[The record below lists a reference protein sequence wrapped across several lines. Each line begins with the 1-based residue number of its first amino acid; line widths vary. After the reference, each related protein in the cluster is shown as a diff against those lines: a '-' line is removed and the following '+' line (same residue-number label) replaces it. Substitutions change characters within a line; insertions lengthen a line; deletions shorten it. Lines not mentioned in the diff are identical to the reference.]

1 MLERIP
7 KYTLR
12 KLSVGLASV
21 MIGSGIL
28 MSSPKVLAAT
38 TVQSPNQNEG
48 NSEIQSGTGTTASG
62 DTHASSGT
70 PASSDST
77 ASATTT
83 NAEEKVV
90 ATQDKDNQPNANEA
104 TQNTTDVGKEDTEVT
119 PTNDATPATQKPTP
133 KFKVRVARLVKKTP
147 DTAETPDP
155 TTPSDSTSMAIVN
168 DKNKLDKNWIQLD
181 NGKAQIY
188 FTVKGNDQKP
198 YVTSFMD
205 RDVKSTLYTK
215 RFDPNSLELHIEYQ
229 NGDKDAGPGLV
240 LLWDDKYLQLNTS
253 RIGAEDL
260 VYTTN
265 SGVKDYVPVSPGNGF
280 YKSYNEWLKEKQ
292 DPSKLHLISLWQK
305 VPANSTFTATLP
317 FKYVGNADV
326 VKSTRVDAYLK
337 PYSTTLTFDP
347 FELHPEQIDPAPTPT
362 TDKAGVTTGV
372 YNNPLATSS
381 DWIKMTH
388 GDAVG
393 YYTAK
398 GKDGKTYVTGYAAP
412 KGNSQSIFNV
422 DQIDLNSL
430 EFHLLYH
437 NGDKEVNSG
446 LWFNFADGKTLKLD
460 TSRLGADGPQLKSQQ
475 GWSYKWSINTGAD
488 QGIYYNSWAEYLKA
502 HNNVGDQASQ
512 ISMTG
517 VALKPDD
524 TIEFVIPV
532 KYTGQ
537 LSDRTQSLS
546 FEQDIDDYGSGFKR
560 SKATLYFTTVR
571 KDLSEVK
578 RVVLLPTEFMGEKPG
593 ESDWKLVKEISK
605 DMPKNGWDALKI
617 SNFPIFKGSFNM
629 DSLPKGDR
637 PSVVYGTA
645 QYFIDLR
652 QIQQI
657 FANHGYTVKYA
668 NNNGKAQEMP
678 FYAYSTIP
686 LAKRVDDDRPVLN
699 DPSIWVIQVQAVPA
713 IILNKDQHYVAD
725 PNAEP
730 WDTTSMIDEIY
741 AADDAGNRVTRDQL
755 SKLSKTDVDISYEY
769 QAPGAATAAA
779 VDKVD
784 LTKAGVYTVTYSH
797 TYADGRVVKDS
808 RKVYVDDAK
817 QETKDITRTIIVHT
831 PNESD
836 QKVIQ
841 TATLTRE
848 VILDATTGEIK
859 SLGEWSTAKW
869 GTYSAPEFKGYTPD
883 PAQIDETAVNKD
895 TQNTTVEISYR
906 ANEITKPESKDIT
919 RTIIVHTPKGTDQKV
934 IQKATLTREV
944 ILYVPTGEIKSL
956 GEWSTA
962 KWGTYSA
969 PEFKGY
975 TPDPAQID
983 ETTVNKNTQ
992 DITVEISYTANTT
1005 QKQETKDI
1013 TRTIIVHEPNG
1024 TDQTVIQKATLT
1036 REVTLYAP
1044 TGEIKSLGEWST
1056 AKWETYSAPEFK
1068 GYTPDKAQI
1077 DETAV
1082 NKDTQDTTVEISYT
1096 ANEIT
1101 KPETKDIT
1109 RTIIVHEPNGTDQ
1122 TVIQKATLTR
1132 EVTLYAP
1139 TGEIKSL
1146 GEWSTAKWETYSAPE
1161 FKGYTPD
1168 KAQIDET
1175 AVNKD
1180 TQDTTVEISYTANEI
1195 TKPETKDITRTIIV
1209 HEPNGTDQKV
1219 IQKAT
1224 LTRKVILYAP
1234 TGEIKSAGKWSTAK
1248 WERYSAPEFTGYTP
1262 DKAQIDE
1269 TTVNED
1275 TQNTTVEISYTANE
1289 TSEQPGHSKD
1299 NSNNDNNGGN
1309 NSNTEL
1315 TDNNTDT
1322 SNPTDNN
1329 KSSKTKSTTTSKSNQ
1344 SSKAKRTTKSGTIS
1358 PKAVALASKSNQS
1371 SKAKRTTKSGTISPK
1386 AVALANTTA
1395 GLATS
1400 AKANMENGIA
1410 KNNSQN
1416 SQTLPQTGE
1425 NESKVAFAV
1434 AGLLAAALG
1443 IFGIAINRKKEN

>member
-1 MLERIP
+1 MLERVP

-28 MSSPKVLAAT
+28 MNSPKVLADTINSNEDTSPVVQEDKNKTKSGATQGQITDSEAAAT
-38 TVQSPNQNEG
+38 TGNKNE
-48 NSEIQSGTGTTASG
+48 SENELELAKAPARASALG
-62 DTHASSGT
+62 GA
-70 PASSDST
+70 P

-83 NAEEKVV
+83 NVV
-90 ATQDKDNQPNANEA
+90 ATNPQDKDKQTNANET
-104 TQNTTDVGKEDTEVT
+104 TQNTTNVGKKDTEVT
-119 PTNDATPATQKPTP
+119 PTNGPKKA
-133 KFKVRVARLVKKTP
+133 KFKVLAALPKGK
-147 DTAETPDP
+147 AETPDP
-155 TTPSDSTSMAIVN
+155 TAPDYSANTAVIN
-168 DKNKLDKNWIQLD
+168 DPDNLANDWMQLKQGKLKLYLTVRGLD
-181 NGKAQIY
+181 NK
-188 FTVKGNDQKP
+188 T
-198 YVTSFMD
+198 YVSSYAD
-205 RDVKSTLYTK
+205 AKKKIKSMIISNRL
-215 RFDPNSLELHIEYQ
+215 DPNSLEIHVDFENTDVKKNIATLFGWDTKVMQVDTSRLGTDGIVAHGKSGKTYQIGLNHDGGNYDSYERMVKMGKDISKVGAFYMTDPIEANDTISTTIPVKYIGNKEQ
-229 NGDKDAGPGLV
+229 ITNIFLTSYFKGFNSYPGL
-240 LLWDDKYLQLNTS
+240 
-253 RIGAEDL
+253 DL
-260 VYTTN
+260 
-265 SGVKDYVPVSPGNGF
+265 DF
-280 YKSYNEWLKEKQ
+280 
-292 DPSKLHLISLWQK
+292 
-305 VPANSTFTATLP
+305 
-317 FKYVGNADV
+317 
-326 VKSTRVDAYLK
+326 R
-337 PYSTTLTFDP
+337 
-347 FELHPEQIDPAPTPT
+347 ELHAAQIETPAKPT
-362 TDKAGVTTGV
+362 TDKDTVTTGI
-372 YNNPLATSS
+372 YNNPQRTTS

-388 GDAVG
+388 GDAIG

-398 GKDGKTYVTGYAAP
+398 GKDGKTYVTGYVAAN
-412 KGNSQSIFNV
+412 GNSQSIFNV

-430 EFHLLYH
+430 EYHLIYH
-437 NGDKEVNSG
+437 NGDKEVGSG
-446 LWFNFADGKTLKLD
+446 LWFSFADGKTISID

-488 QGIYYNSWAEYLKA
+488 QGTYYNSWAEYLKA

-517 VALKPDD
+517 VAIKPDD
-524 TIEFVIPV
+524 TIEFNIPV

-537 LSDRTQSLS
+537 LSARTPSLAFS
-546 FEQDIDDYGSGFKR
+546 PHINDYGSGF
-560 SKATLYFTTVR
+560 AQNWADLYFTTVK

-578 RVVLLPTEFMGEKPG
+578 RVDLLPTEFMGEKPG

-605 DMPKNGWDALKI
+605 YMPNDGWDALKI

-629 DSLPKGDR
+629 DSLPKGDL
-637 PSVVYGTA
+637 PSVVYGSA
-645 QYFIDLR
+645 QYFIDLSK
-652 QIQQI
+652 IQEI

-678 FYAYSTIP
+678 FYAYSTLP
-686 LAKRVDDDRPVLN
+686 GAFRVDDDKPFNN
-699 DPSIWVIQVQAVPA
+699 DPSIWVIHVQAVPA
-713 IILNKDQHYVAD
+713 IILNKDQHYVAN
-725 PNAEP
+725 PNAKP

-741 AADDAGNRVTRDQL
+741 AADDAGQRKTRDQL

-859 SLGEWSTAKW
+859 SVGEWSPAKW
-869 GTYSAPEFKGYTPD
+869 EEYSAPKSEGYTPV

-895 TQNTTVEISYR
+895 TQDTTVEISYK

-919 RTIIVHTPKGTDQKV
+919 RTIIVHT
-934 IQKATLTREV
+934 
-944 ILYVPTGEIKSL
+944 
-956 GEWSTA
+956 
-962 KWGTYSA
+962 
-969 PEFKGY
+969 
-975 TPDPAQID
+975 
-983 ETTVNKNTQ
+983 
-992 DITVEISYTANTT
+992 
-1005 QKQETKDI
+1005 
-1013 TRTIIVHEPNG
+1013 PNG

-1044 TGEIKSLGEWST
+1044 TGKIKSVSEWSP
-1056 AKWETYSAPEFK
+1056 AKWERYSAPEFT
-1068 GYTPDKAQI
+1068 GYTPDPAQI

-1096 ANEIT
+1096 ANKTPEQPDQNG
-1101 KPETKDIT
+1101 KQETKEIT
-1109 RTIIVHEPNGTDQ
+1109 RTIIVHEPNGTDK
-1122 TVIQKATLTR
+1122 TVIQTATVTR
-1132 EVTLYAP
+1132 KVILDAT
-1139 TGEIKSL
+1139 TGKIKSA
-1146 GEWSTAKWETYSAPE
+1146 GKWSTAKWEKYSAPE
-1161 FKGYTPD
+1161 FPGYTPAP
-1168 KAQIDET
+1168 AQIDET
-1175 AVNKD
+1175 TVNED
-1180 TQDTTVEISYTANEI
+1180 TQDTTVEISYTAN
-1195 TKPETKDITRTIIV
+1195 K
-1209 HEPNGTDQKV
+1209 
-1219 IQKAT
+1219 
-1224 LTRKVILYAP
+1224 
-1234 TGEIKSAGKWSTAK
+1234 
-1248 WERYSAPEFTGYTP
+1248 TP
-1262 DKAQIDE
+1262 
-1269 TTVNED
+1269 
-1275 TQNTTVEISYTANE
+1275 
-1289 TSEQPGHSKD
+1289 EQPDHSKD

-1309 NSNTEL
+1309 SGVIVPINPSANNSNNSNNSNTAP

-1322 SNPTDNN
+1322 SKPT
-1329 KSSKTKSTTTSKSNQ
+1329 
-1344 SSKAKRTTKSGTIS
+1344 RTNRTDDIS
-1358 PKAVALASKSNQS
+1358 PKANVMNMT
-1371 SKAKRTTKSGTISPK
+1371 KRTTKSGTISPK

-1400 AKANMENGIA
+1400 AKANMGNGIA

>member
-1 MLERIP
+1 MHYDTRRKIMLERVP

-38 TVQSPNQNEG
+38 NAGKSTNTNVQPGTSNQNEDKGNSENQSRTSVPDDTHSTGTDVQPGTSNQNEG
-48 NSEIQSGTGTTASG
+48 KGNGESQSDAS
-62 DTHASSGT
+62 
-70 PASSDST
+70 ASSDT
-77 ASATTT
+77 TDATT
-83 NAEEKVV
+83 
-90 ATQDKDNQPNANEA
+90 
-104 TQNTTDVGKEDTEVT
+104 
-119 PTNDATPATQKPTP
+119 
-133 KFKVRVARLVKKTP
+133 
-147 DTAETPDP
+147 P

-168 DKNKLDKNWIQLD
+168 DKNKLAKNWIKLD

-198 YVTSFMD
+198 YVTSYMD
-205 RDVKSTLYTK
+205 KNVKSTLYTK

-229 NGDKDAGPGLV
+229 NGDKDAGSGV
-240 LLWDDKYLQLNTS
+240 LLSWNEGDLQLDTS
-253 RIGAEDL
+253 RIGTKGL

-265 SGVKDYVPVSPGNGF
+265 SGDEKDVPLSPGGGD
-280 YKSYNEWLKEKQ
+280 YRSYNEWSKVGQ
-292 DPSKLHLISLWQK
+292 DPSKFHLISLWQK

-317 FKYVGNADV
+317 FKYVGDGNVA
-326 VKSTRVDAYLK
+326 KSTKVEFLYK

-347 FELHPEQIDPAPTPT
+347 FELHPAQIETPAKPT
-362 TDKAGVTTGV
+362 TDKDSVTTGI
-372 YNNPLATSS
+372 YNNPQITTS
-381 DWIKMTH
+381 DWINMVH
-388 GDAVG
+388 GKAIA

-398 GKDGKTYVTGYAAP
+398 GKDGKTYVTGYVAANG
-412 KGNSQSIFNV
+412 KSQSIINV
-422 DQIDLNSL
+422 KQIDLNTL
-430 EFHLLYH
+430 EYHLIYH
-437 NGDKEVNSG
+437 NGDKEVGSG
-446 LWFNFADGKTLKLD
+446 LWFNFADNKTIAID

-475 GWSYKWSINTGAD
+475 GWSYKWAINTGAD

-524 TIEFVIPV
+524 TIEFKIPV

-537 LSDRTQSLS
+537 LSARTPSLTFS
-546 FEQDIDDYGSGFKR
+546 PHINDYGKGFTQNW
-560 SKATLYFTTVR
+560 ADLYFTTVK

-578 RVVLLPTEFMGEKPG
+578 RVVLLPTEFMGVKTG

-605 DMPKNGWDALKI
+605 DMPNGWDAFKI
-617 SNFPIFKGSFNM
+617 SNFPTYKGSFNM
-629 DSLPKGDR
+629 DSLPTGDI

-678 FYAYSTIP
+678 FYAYSTLP
-686 LAKRVDDDRPVLN
+686 LAKRVDDDRPVSD
-699 DPSIWVIQVQAVPA
+699 DPSIWVIHVQAVPA

-725 PNAEP
+725 PNAKP

-741 AADDAGNRVTRDQL
+741 AADDPGARKTRDEL
-755 SKLSKTDVDISYEY
+755 EKLPKTDVDISYEY
-769 QAPGAATAAA
+769 QAPGVATAAA

-808 RKVYVDDAK
+808 RKVYVDPVET
-817 QETKDITRTIIVHT
+817 ETKQITRTINYVEEG
-831 PNESD
+831 NESHILHD
-836 QKVIQ
+836 PTIQIITFTRIKTIDIETGTTNYTDWTTKDGDSFAEVTSPTINGYTTTKDKVAAQAVTVDSENLVVNVTYKKNPVTEKETKQVTRTINYVEEGNESNVLHVPTIQ
-841 TATLTRE
+841 TVTLTRNKKVNVE
-848 VILDATTGEIK
+848 TG
-859 SLGEWSTAKW
+859 
-869 GTYSAPEFKGYTPD
+869 
-883 PAQIDETAVNKD
+883 
-895 TQNTTVEISYR
+895 
-906 ANEITKPESKDIT
+906 
-919 RTIIVHTPKGTDQKV
+919 
-934 IQKATLTREV
+934 
-944 ILYVPTGEIKSL
+944 
-956 GEWSTA
+956 
-962 KWGTYSA
+962 
-969 PEFKGY
+969 
-975 TPDPAQID
+975 
-983 ETTVNKNTQ
+983 
-992 DITVEISYTANTT
+992 EISYTDWTT
-1005 QKQETKDI
+1005 GNFDEMTVPPISGYTAMQTKVEAQKVDGDSNDVVINVTYKKNPTDLVTEKETKQV
-1013 TRTIIVHEPNG
+1013 TRTINYVEESNESNVLHVPTI
-1024 TDQTVIQKATLT
+1024 QTVTLT
-1036 REVTLYAP
+1036 RNKKVNVE
-1044 TGEIKSLGEWST
+1044 TG
-1056 AKWETYSAPEFK
+1056 
-1068 GYTPDKAQI
+1068 
-1077 DETAV
+1077 
-1082 NKDTQDTTVEISYT
+1082 EISYT
-1096 ANEIT
+1096 DWTTGNFDEMTVPPISGYTAMQT
-1101 KPETKDIT
+1101 KVEAQKVDGDSND
-1109 RTIIVHEPNGTDQ
+1109 V
-1122 TVIQKATLTR
+1122 VIK
-1132 EVTLYAP
+1132 VTYKKNP
-1139 TGEIKSL
+1139 TG
-1146 GEWSTAKWETYSAPE
+1146 
-1161 FKGYTPD
+1161 
-1168 KAQIDET
+1168 
-1175 AVNKD
+1175 N
-1180 TQDTTVEISYTANEI
+1180 
-1195 TKPETKDITRTIIV
+1195 
-1209 HEPNGTDQKV
+1209 
-1219 IQKAT
+1219 
-1224 LTRKVILYAP
+1224 
-1234 TGEIKSAGKWSTAK
+1234 
-1248 WERYSAPEFTGYTP
+1248 
-1262 DKAQIDE
+1262 
-1269 TTVNED
+1269 
-1275 TQNTTVEISYTANE
+1275 
-1289 TSEQPGHSKD
+1289 

-1329 KSSKTKSTTTSKSNQ
+1329 KSNKTKSTTTSKSNQ

>member
-1 MLERIP
+1 MPYDTRRKIMLERVP

-28 MSSPKVLAAT
+28 MNSPKVLAAT
-38 TVQSPNQNEG
+38 TVSSQTNQNEG

-62 DTHASSGT
+62 DTHASSGTPASSGTTASGDTHASSGTPASGDTPASSST

-104 TQNTTDVGKEDTEVT
+104 TQNTTDVGKKDTEVT

-240 LLWDDKYLQLNTS
+240 LLWDDKDLQLNTS
-253 RIGAEDL
+253 RIGTEDL

-265 SGVKDYVPVSPGNGF
+265 SGDKDYVPLSPGNGF

-347 FELHPEQIDPAPTPT
+347 FELHPEQIDPAPKPT

-388 GDAVG
+388 GDAIG

-398 GKDGKTYVTGYAAP
+398 GKDGKTYVTGYAAAN
-412 KGNSQSIFNV
+412 GNSQSIFNV
-422 DQIDLNSL
+422 DQIDANSL

-437 NGDKEVNSG
+437 NGDKEVGSG
-446 LWFNFADGKTLKLD
+446 LWFNFADGKTLQLD
-460 TSRLGADGPQLKSQQ
+460 TSRLGSEGIQLKSKQ
-475 GWSYKWSINTGAD
+475 GQSYKWSINTGAD

-524 TIEFVIPV
+524 TIEFNIPV
-532 KYTGQ
+532 KYIGQ
-537 LSDRTQSLS
+537 LSARTPSLS

-560 SKATLYFTTVR
+560 SKATLYFTTVK

-578 RVVLLPTEFMGEKPG
+578 QVVLLPTEFMGEQSG

-605 DMPKNGWDALKI
+605 DMPNGWDAFKI
-617 SNFPIFKGSFNM
+617 SNFPTYKGSFNM
-629 DSLPKGDR
+629 DSLPKGDL
-637 PSVVYGTA
+637 PSVVYGSA
-645 QYFIDLR
+645 QYYIDLSK
-652 QIQQI
+652 IQEI

-678 FYAYSTIP
+678 FYAYATIP
-686 LAKRVDDDRPVLN
+686 LAKRIDDDRPVYN
-699 DPSIWVIQVQAVPA
+699 DPSIWVIHVQAVPA

-725 PNAEP
+725 PNAGA
-730 WDTTSMIDEIY
+730 WDTTSMIDAIY
-741 AADDAGNRVTRDQL
+741 AADDAGQRKTRDQL
-755 SKLSKTDVDISYEY
+755 EKLPKTDVDISYEY

-797 TYADGRVVKDS
+797 TYANKQVVKDS
-808 RKVYVDDAK
+808 RKVYVDDVK
-817 QETKDITRTIIVHT
+817 QK
-831 PNESD
+831 
-836 QKVIQ
+836 
-841 TATLTRE
+841 
-848 VILDATTGEIK
+848 
-859 SLGEWSTAKW
+859 
-869 GTYSAPEFKGYTPD
+869 
-883 PAQIDETAVNKD
+883 
-895 TQNTTVEISYR
+895 
-906 ANEITKPESKDIT
+906 
-919 RTIIVHTPKGTDQKV
+919 
-934 IQKATLTREV
+934 
-944 ILYVPTGEIKSL
+944 
-956 GEWSTA
+956 
-962 KWGTYSA
+962 
-969 PEFKGY
+969 
-975 TPDPAQID
+975 
-983 ETTVNKNTQ
+983 
-992 DITVEISYTANTT
+992 
-1005 QKQETKDI
+1005 TKDI

-1036 REVTLYAP
+1036 REVIL
-1044 TGEIKSLGEWST
+1044 
-1056 AKWETYSAPEFK
+1056 
-1068 GYTPDKAQI
+1068 D
-1077 DETAV
+1077 
-1082 NKDTQDTTVEISYT
+1082 
-1096 ANEIT
+1096 
-1101 KPETKDIT
+1101 
-1109 RTIIVHEPNGTDQ
+1109 
-1122 TVIQKATLTR
+1122 AT
-1132 EVTLYAP
+1132 
-1139 TGEIKSL
+1139 
-1146 GEWSTAKWETYSAPE
+1146 
-1161 FKGYTPD
+1161 
-1168 KAQIDET
+1168 
-1175 AVNKD
+1175 
-1180 TQDTTVEISYTANEI
+1180 
-1195 TKPETKDITRTIIV
+1195 
-1209 HEPNGTDQKV
+1209 
-1219 IQKAT
+1219 
-1224 LTRKVILYAP
+1224 

-1248 WERYSAPEFTGYTP
+1248 WETYSAPDFKGYTP
-1262 DKAQIDE
+1262 DVAQVE
-1269 TTVNED
+1269 EATVTKD
-1275 TQNTTVEISYTANE
+1275 TQDTTVEINYAANDQQTHVIYVDDDNNGDPIKTEMLNGKTGETVATNIANPDESKYELVGTPEAEYTFAAENNEDVIVHLKHKHGQQVEEKTITRTINVTHPDGSHESIKQTVTLNRTNEVDLATGEVVKDGEWTTGSWEEFVAPEHAGYTPNIAKVEQTDVTADTQDTTVEINYTANKP
-1289 TSEQPGHSKD
+1289 TTPEQ
-1299 NSNNDNNGGN
+1299 NNDQGQKPQTNDQVQKPQAEDQVTENG
-1309 NSNTEL
+1309 
-1315 TDNNTDT
+1315 
-1322 SNPTDNN
+1322 
-1329 KSSKTKSTTTSKSNQ
+1329 K
-1344 SSKAKRTTKSGTIS
+1344 GT
-1358 PKAVALASKSNQS
+1358 A
-1371 SKAKRTTKSGTISPK
+1371 T
-1386 AVALANTTA
+1386 ANTQGQTPA
-1395 GLATS
+1395 PVAQS
-1400 AKANMENGIA
+1400 AQAQK
-1410 KNNSQN
+1410 
-1416 SQTLPQTGE
+1416 LPHTGE
-1425 NESKVAFAV
+1425 AENR
-1434 AGLLAAALG
+1434 LG
-1443 IFGIAINRKKEN
+1443 ILGVLTATLGMLGLGWKKRERQ

>member
-28 MSSPKVLAAT
+28 MNSPKVLADT
-38 TVQSPNQNEG
+38 INQNEG
-48 NSEIQSGTGTTASG
+48 TSTAVQPSSQDKDNSKTSTQSGATQDENADSNAAVQKRSDNSVTETPATTGNKNKSENELELAKAPAGSTPALGDNHAPSG
-62 DTHASSGT
+62 TPALGDNHASSGANGLDGVDSIVPDKPSDGGKSTQGNNNPMIYENNADSKDQWLKTGTGELAQYLKVTGKDGKEYVTAYNNPQSQLVINYNLIHPNTFELVTVLKNGNKNANPLLITFWSPDFALDTNRQNGEIQIDSQQGHNYKISYHYHTSGGSYPSYQESQNQGYKLADLDGVYLNRATIQADDTIRYIIPLKYIGDGSKKTQSPYYGRDYTTYKEIATRNISIEKLDPAQIET
-70 PASSDST
+70 PA
-77 ASATTT
+77 
-83 NAEEKVV
+83 K
-90 ATQDKDNQPNANEA
+90 
-104 TQNTTDVGKEDTEVT
+104 
-119 PTNDATPATQKPTP
+119 
-133 KFKVRVARLVKKTP
+133 
-147 DTAETPDP
+147 
-155 TTPSDSTSMAIVN
+155 
-168 DKNKLDKNWIQLD
+168 
-181 NGKAQIY
+181 
-188 FTVKGNDQKP
+188 
-198 YVTSFMD
+198 
-205 RDVKSTLYTK
+205 
-215 RFDPNSLELHIEYQ
+215 
-229 NGDKDAGPGLV
+229 
-240 LLWDDKYLQLNTS
+240 
-253 RIGAEDL
+253 
-260 VYTTN
+260 
-265 SGVKDYVPVSPGNGF
+265 
-280 YKSYNEWLKEKQ
+280 
-292 DPSKLHLISLWQK
+292 
-305 VPANSTFTATLP
+305 
-317 FKYVGNADV
+317 
-326 VKSTRVDAYLK
+326 
-337 PYSTTLTFDP
+337 
-347 FELHPEQIDPAPTPT
+347 PT
-362 TDKAGVTTGV
+362 TDKDTVTTGI
-372 YNNPLATSS
+372 YNNPQITTS
-381 DWIKMTH
+381 DWIKMVH
-388 GDAVG
+388 GDAIG

-430 EFHLLYH
+430 EYHLIYH
-437 NGDKEVNSG
+437 NGDKEVGSG
-446 LWFNFADGKTLKLD
+446 LWFSFADNKAIAID

-475 GWSYKWSINTGAD
+475 GWSYKWGINGPKD
-488 QGIYYNSWAEYLKA
+488 GGNYYNSWAEYLKA
-502 HNNVGDQASQ
+502 HNNVGDQATN

-517 VALKPDD
+517 VAIKPDD
-524 TIEFVIPV
+524 TIEFNIPV
-532 KYTGQ
+532 KYIGQ
-537 LSDRTQSLS
+537 LSARTPSLTFS
-546 FEQDIDDYGSGFKR
+546 PHINDYGNGFTQNW
-560 SKATLYFTTVR
+560 ADLYFTTVK

-578 RVVLLPTEFMGEKPG
+578 QVVLLPTEFMGEKPG

-605 DMPKNGWDALKI
+605 DMPNGWDAFKI
-617 SNFPIFKGSFNM
+617 SNFRTYKGSFNM
-629 DSLPKGDR
+629 DSLPKGDL
-637 PSVVYGTA
+637 PSLVYGSA
-645 QYFIDLR
+645 QYFIDLSK
-652 QIQQI
+652 IQEI

-725 PNAEP
+725 PNAKP

-741 AADDAGNRVTRDQL
+741 AADDAGQRKTRDQL
-755 SKLSKTDVDISYEY
+755 GKLPKTDVDISYEY

-797 TYADGRVVKDS
+797 TYANGQVVKDS
-808 RKVYVDDAK
+808 RKVYVDGVK
-817 QETKDITRTIIVHT
+817 PENKEITRTIIVHE
-831 PNESD
+831 PNGTD
-836 QKVIQ
+836 QTVIQ
-841 TATLTRE
+841 KATLTRK
-848 VILDATTGEIK
+848 VTLYAPTGEIK
-859 SLGEWSTAKW
+859 SAGKWSTAKW
-869 GTYSAPEFKGYTPD
+869 ERYSAPEFKGYTPD
-883 PAQIDETAVNKD
+883 KAQIDETAVNKD
-895 TQNTTVEISYR
+895 TQDTTVEISYT
-906 ANEITKPESKDIT
+906 ANTTPKQETKDIT

-969 PEFKGY
+969 PEFTGY
-975 TPDPAQID
+975 TPDKAQID

-1036 REVTLYAP
+1036 RKVT
-1044 TGEIKSLGEWST
+1044 
-1056 AKWETYSAPEFK
+1056 
-1068 GYTPDKAQI
+1068 
-1077 DETAV
+1077 
-1082 NKDTQDTTVEISYT
+1082 
-1096 ANEIT
+1096 
-1101 KPETKDIT
+1101 
-1109 RTIIVHEPNGTDQ
+1109 
-1122 TVIQKATLTR
+1122 
-1132 EVTLYAP
+1132 
-1139 TGEIKSL
+1139 
-1146 GEWSTAKWETYSAPE
+1146 
-1161 FKGYTPD
+1161 
-1168 KAQIDET
+1168 
-1175 AVNKD
+1175 
-1180 TQDTTVEISYTANEI
+1180 
-1195 TKPETKDITRTIIV
+1195 
-1209 HEPNGTDQKV
+1209 
-1219 IQKAT
+1219 
-1224 LTRKVILYAP
+1224 LYAP

-1248 WERYSAPEFTGYTP
+1248 WERYSAPEFKGYTP

-1309 NSNTEL
+1309 SGVIVPINPSANNSNNSNNSNTAP

-1322 SNPTDNN
+1322 SKPTRTNRTDDI
-1329 KSSKTKSTTTSKSNQ
+1329 SP
-1344 SSKAKRTTKSGTIS
+1344 KANVMNMTKRTTKSGTIS
-1358 PKAVALASKSNQS
+1358 PKA
-1371 SKAKRTTKSGTISPK
+1371 G
-1386 AVALANTTA
+1386 ALANTTA
-1395 GLATS
+1395 GPATS

>member
-1 MLERIP
+1 MPYDTRRKIMLERVP

-28 MSSPKVLAAT
+28 MNSPKVLADTNDTSTAVQPSSQDKDNSKTSTQSGATQDENADSNAAVQKRSDNSVTETPAT
-38 TVQSPNQNEG
+38 TGNKNKSENELELAKAPAG
-48 NSEIQSGTGTTASG
+48 STPALGDNHAPSGTPALG
-62 DTHASSGT
+62 DNHASSGANGLDGVDSIVPDKPSDGGKSTQGNNNPMIYENNADSKDQWLKTGTGELAQYLKVTGKDGKEYVTAYNNPQSQLVINYNLIHPNTFELVTVLKNGNKNANPLLITFWSPDFALDTNRQNGEIQIDSQQGHNYKISYHYHTSGGSYPSYQESQNQGYKLADLDGVYLNRATIQADDTIRYIIPLKYIGDGSKKTQSPYYGRDYTTYKEIATRNISIEKLDPAQIET
-70 PASSDST
+70 PA
-77 ASATTT
+77 
-83 NAEEKVV
+83 K
-90 ATQDKDNQPNANEA
+90 
-104 TQNTTDVGKEDTEVT
+104 
-119 PTNDATPATQKPTP
+119 
-133 KFKVRVARLVKKTP
+133 
-147 DTAETPDP
+147 
-155 TTPSDSTSMAIVN
+155 
-168 DKNKLDKNWIQLD
+168 
-181 NGKAQIY
+181 
-188 FTVKGNDQKP
+188 
-198 YVTSFMD
+198 
-205 RDVKSTLYTK
+205 
-215 RFDPNSLELHIEYQ
+215 
-229 NGDKDAGPGLV
+229 
-240 LLWDDKYLQLNTS
+240 
-253 RIGAEDL
+253 
-260 VYTTN
+260 
-265 SGVKDYVPVSPGNGF
+265 
-280 YKSYNEWLKEKQ
+280 
-292 DPSKLHLISLWQK
+292 
-305 VPANSTFTATLP
+305 
-317 FKYVGNADV
+317 
-326 VKSTRVDAYLK
+326 
-337 PYSTTLTFDP
+337 
-347 FELHPEQIDPAPTPT
+347 PT
-362 TDKAGVTTGV
+362 TDKDTVTTGI
-372 YNNPLATSS
+372 YNNPQITTS
-381 DWIKMTH
+381 DWIKMVH
-388 GDAVG
+388 GDAIG

-430 EFHLLYH
+430 EYHLIYH
-437 NGDKEVNSG
+437 NGDKEVGSG
-446 LWFNFADGKTLKLD
+446 LWFSFADNKAIAID

-475 GWSYKWSINTGAD
+475 GWSYKWAINGPKD
-488 QGIYYNSWAEYLKA
+488 GGNYYNSWAEYLKA
-502 HNNVGDQASQ
+502 HNNVGDQATN

-517 VALKPDD
+517 VAIKPDD
-524 TIEFVIPV
+524 TIEFNIPV

-537 LSDRTQSLS
+537 LSARTPSLTFS
-546 FEQDIDDYGSGFKR
+546 PHINDYGKGFTQNW
-560 SKATLYFTTVR
+560 ADLYFTTVK

-605 DMPKNGWDALKI
+605 DMPNGWDAFKI
-617 SNFPIFKGSFNM
+617 SNFPTYKGSFNM
-629 DSLPKGDR
+629 DSLPIGDK
-637 PSVVYGTA
+637 PSLVYGSA
-645 QYFIDLR
+645 QYFIDLSK
-652 QIQQI
+652 IQEI

-725 PNAEP
+725 PNAKP

-741 AADDAGNRVTRDQL
+741 AADDAGQQRKTRDQL
-755 SKLSKTDVDISYEY
+755 EKLPKTDVDISYEY
-769 QAPGAATAAA
+769 QAPGVATAAA

-797 TYADGRVVKDS
+797 TYANGQVVKDS

-859 SLGEWSTAKW
+859 SAGKWSTAKW
-869 GTYSAPEFKGYTPD
+869 ETYSAPEFKGYTPD
-883 PAQIDETAVNKD
+883 KAQIDETTVNKD
-895 TQNTTVEISYR
+895 TQDTTVEISYT
-906 ANEITKPESKDIT
+906 ANTTPKQETKDIT

-975 TPDPAQID
+975 TPDKAQID

-1024 TDQTVIQKATLT
+1024 TDQKVIQKATLT
-1036 REVTLYAP
+1036 REVILYAP

-1056 AKWETYSAPEFK
+1056 AKWE
-1068 GYTPDKAQI
+1068 
-1077 DETAV
+1077 
-1082 NKDTQDTTVEISYT
+1082 
-1096 ANEIT
+1096 
-1101 KPETKDIT
+1101 
-1109 RTIIVHEPNGTDQ
+1109 
-1122 TVIQKATLTR
+1122 
-1132 EVTLYAP
+1132 
-1139 TGEIKSL
+1139 
-1146 GEWSTAKWETYSAPE
+1146 
-1161 FKGYTPD
+1161 
-1168 KAQIDET
+1168 
-1175 AVNKD
+1175 
-1180 TQDTTVEISYTANEI
+1180 
-1195 TKPETKDITRTIIV
+1195 
-1209 HEPNGTDQKV
+1209 
-1219 IQKAT
+1219 
-1224 LTRKVILYAP
+1224 
-1234 TGEIKSAGKWSTAK
+1234 
-1248 WERYSAPEFTGYTP
+1248 RYSAPEFEGYTP

-1309 NSNTEL
+1309 SGVIVPINPSANNSNNSNTAP

-1322 SNPTDNN
+1322 SKPTRTDRTDDI
-1329 KSSKTKSTTTSKSNQ
+1329 SP
-1344 SSKAKRTTKSGTIS
+1344 KANVMNMTKRTTKSGTIS
-1358 PKAVALASKSNQS
+1358 PKA
-1371 SKAKRTTKSGTISPK
+1371 G
-1386 AVALANTTA
+1386 ALANTTA
-1395 GLATS
+1395 GPATS

>member
-1 MLERIP
+1 MLERVP

-28 MSSPKVLAAT
+28 MNSPKVLADTNDTSTAVQPSSQDKDNSKTSTQSGATQDENADSNAAVQKRSDNSVTETPAT
-38 TVQSPNQNEG
+38 TGNKNKSENELELAKAPAG
-48 NSEIQSGTGTTASG
+48 STPALGDNHAPSGTPALG
-62 DTHASSGT
+62 DNHASSGANGLDGVDSIVPDKPSDGGKSTQGNNNPMIYENNADSKDQWLKTGTGELAQYLKVTGKDGKEYVTAYNNPQSQLVINYNLIHPNTFELVTVLKNGNKNANPLLITFWSPDFALDTNRQNGEIQIDSQQGHNYKISYHYHTSGGSYPSYQESQNQGYKLADLDGVYLNRATIQADDTIRYIIPLKYIGDGSKKTQSPYYGRDYTTYKEIATRNISIEKLDPAQIET
-70 PASSDST
+70 PA
-77 ASATTT
+77 
-83 NAEEKVV
+83 K
-90 ATQDKDNQPNANEA
+90 
-104 TQNTTDVGKEDTEVT
+104 
-119 PTNDATPATQKPTP
+119 
-133 KFKVRVARLVKKTP
+133 
-147 DTAETPDP
+147 
-155 TTPSDSTSMAIVN
+155 
-168 DKNKLDKNWIQLD
+168 
-181 NGKAQIY
+181 
-188 FTVKGNDQKP
+188 
-198 YVTSFMD
+198 
-205 RDVKSTLYTK
+205 
-215 RFDPNSLELHIEYQ
+215 
-229 NGDKDAGPGLV
+229 
-240 LLWDDKYLQLNTS
+240 
-253 RIGAEDL
+253 
-260 VYTTN
+260 
-265 SGVKDYVPVSPGNGF
+265 
-280 YKSYNEWLKEKQ
+280 
-292 DPSKLHLISLWQK
+292 
-305 VPANSTFTATLP
+305 
-317 FKYVGNADV
+317 
-326 VKSTRVDAYLK
+326 
-337 PYSTTLTFDP
+337 
-347 FELHPEQIDPAPTPT
+347 PT
-362 TDKAGVTTGV
+362 TDKDTVTTGI
-372 YNNPLATSS
+372 YNNPQITTS
-381 DWIKMTH
+381 DWIKMVH
-388 GDAVG
+388 GDAIG

-430 EFHLLYH
+430 EYHLIYH
-437 NGDKEVNSG
+437 NGDKEVGSG
-446 LWFNFADGKTLKLD
+446 LWFSFADNKAIAID

-475 GWSYKWSINTGAD
+475 GWSYKWAINGPKD
-488 QGIYYNSWAEYLKA
+488 GGNYYNSWAEYLKA
-502 HNNVGDQASQ
+502 HNNVGDQATN

-517 VALKPDD
+517 VAIKPDD
-524 TIEFVIPV
+524 TIEFNIPV

-537 LSDRTQSLS
+537 LSARTPSLTFS
-546 FEQDIDDYGSGFKR
+546 PHINDYGKGFTQNW
-560 SKATLYFTTVR
+560 ADLYFTTVK

-605 DMPKNGWDALKI
+605 DMPNGWDAFKI
-617 SNFPIFKGSFNM
+617 SNFPTYKGSFNM
-629 DSLPKGDR
+629 DSLPIGDK
-637 PSVVYGTA
+637 PSLVYGSA
-645 QYFIDLR
+645 QYFIDLSK
-652 QIQQI
+652 IQEI

-725 PNAEP
+725 PNAKP

-741 AADDAGNRVTRDQL
+741 AADDAGQQRKTRDQL
-755 SKLSKTDVDISYEY
+755 EKLPKTDVDISYEY
-769 QAPGAATAAA
+769 QAPGVATAAA

-797 TYADGRVVKDS
+797 TYANGQVVKDS

-859 SLGEWSTAKW
+859 SAGKWSTAKW
-869 GTYSAPEFKGYTPD
+869 ETYSAPEFKGYTPD
-883 PAQIDETAVNKD
+883 KAQIDETTVNKD
-895 TQNTTVEISYR
+895 TQDTTVEISYT
-906 ANEITKPESKDIT
+906 ANTTPKQETKDIT

-975 TPDPAQID
+975 TPD
-983 ETTVNKNTQ
+983 
-992 DITVEISYTANTT
+992 
-1005 QKQETKDI
+1005 
-1013 TRTIIVHEPNG
+1013 
-1024 TDQTVIQKATLT
+1024 
-1036 REVTLYAP
+1036 
-1044 TGEIKSLGEWST
+1044 
-1056 AKWETYSAPEFK
+1056 
-1068 GYTPDKAQI
+1068 KAQI

-1082 NKDTQDTTVEISYT
+1082 NKDTRDTTVEISYT

-1101 KPETKDIT
+1101 K
-1109 RTIIVHEPNGTDQ
+1109 Q
-1122 TVIQKATLTR
+1122 
-1132 EVTLYAP
+1132 
-1139 TGEIKSL
+1139 
-1146 GEWSTAKWETYSAPE
+1146 
-1161 FKGYTPD
+1161 
-1168 KAQIDET
+1168 
-1175 AVNKD
+1175 
-1180 TQDTTVEISYTANEI
+1180 
-1195 TKPETKDITRTIIV
+1195 ETKDITRTIIV

-1224 LTRKVILYAP
+1224 LTREVILYAP
-1234 TGEIKSAGKWSTAK
+1234 TGEIKSLGEWSTAK
-1248 WERYSAPEFTGYTP
+1248 WERYSAPEFEGYTP

-1309 NSNTEL
+1309 SGVIVPINPSANNSNNSNTAP

-1322 SNPTDNN
+1322 SKPTRTDRTDDI
-1329 KSSKTKSTTTSKSNQ
+1329 SP
-1344 SSKAKRTTKSGTIS
+1344 KANVMNMTKRTTKSGTIS
-1358 PKAVALASKSNQS
+1358 PKA
-1371 SKAKRTTKSGTISPK
+1371 G
-1386 AVALANTTA
+1386 ALANTTA
-1395 GLATS
+1395 GPATS

>member
-1 MLERIP
+1 MLERVP

-28 MSSPKVLAAT
+28 MNSPKVLADT
-38 TVQSPNQNEG
+38 INQNEG
-48 NSEIQSGTGTTASG
+48 TSTAVQPSSQDKDNSKTSTQSGATQDENADSNAAVQKRSDNSVTETPATTGNKNKSENELELAKAPAGSTPALGDNHAPSG
-62 DTHASSGT
+62 TPALGDNHASSGANGLDGVDSIVPDKPSDGGKSTQGNNNPMIYENNADSKDQWLKTGTGELAQYLKVTGKDGKEYVTAYNNPQSQLVINYNLIHPNTFELVTVLKNGNKNANPLLITFWSPDFALDTNRQNGEIQIDSQQGHNYKISYHYHTSGGSYPSYQESQNQGYKLADLDGVYLNRATIQADDTIRYIIPLKYIGDGSKKTQSPYYGRDYTTYKEIATRNISIEKLDPAQIET
-70 PASSDST
+70 PA
-77 ASATTT
+77 
-83 NAEEKVV
+83 K
-90 ATQDKDNQPNANEA
+90 
-104 TQNTTDVGKEDTEVT
+104 
-119 PTNDATPATQKPTP
+119 
-133 KFKVRVARLVKKTP
+133 
-147 DTAETPDP
+147 
-155 TTPSDSTSMAIVN
+155 
-168 DKNKLDKNWIQLD
+168 
-181 NGKAQIY
+181 
-188 FTVKGNDQKP
+188 
-198 YVTSFMD
+198 
-205 RDVKSTLYTK
+205 
-215 RFDPNSLELHIEYQ
+215 
-229 NGDKDAGPGLV
+229 
-240 LLWDDKYLQLNTS
+240 
-253 RIGAEDL
+253 
-260 VYTTN
+260 
-265 SGVKDYVPVSPGNGF
+265 
-280 YKSYNEWLKEKQ
+280 
-292 DPSKLHLISLWQK
+292 
-305 VPANSTFTATLP
+305 
-317 FKYVGNADV
+317 
-326 VKSTRVDAYLK
+326 
-337 PYSTTLTFDP
+337 
-347 FELHPEQIDPAPTPT
+347 PT
-362 TDKAGVTTGV
+362 TDKDTVTTGI
-372 YNNPLATSS
+372 YNNPQITTS
-381 DWIKMTH
+381 DWIKMVH
-388 GDAVG
+388 GDAIG

-430 EFHLLYH
+430 EYHLIYH
-437 NGDKEVNSG
+437 NGDKEVGSG
-446 LWFNFADGKTLKLD
+446 LWFSFADNKAIAID

-475 GWSYKWSINTGAD
+475 GWSYKWAINGPKD
-488 QGIYYNSWAEYLKA
+488 GGNYYNSWAEYLKA
-502 HNNVGDQASQ
+502 HNNVGDQATN

-517 VALKPDD
+517 VAIKPDD
-524 TIEFVIPV
+524 TIEFNIPV

-537 LSDRTQSLS
+537 LSARTPSLTFS
-546 FEQDIDDYGSGFKR
+546 PHINDYGKGFTQNW
-560 SKATLYFTTVR
+560 ADLYFTTVK

-605 DMPKNGWDALKI
+605 DMPNGWDAFKI
-617 SNFPIFKGSFNM
+617 SNFPTYKGSFNM
-629 DSLPKGDR
+629 DSLPIGDK
-637 PSVVYGTA
+637 PSLVYGSA
-645 QYFIDLR
+645 QYFIDLSK
-652 QIQQI
+652 IQEI

-725 PNAEP
+725 PNAKP

-741 AADDAGNRVTRDQL
+741 AADDAGQQRKTRDQL
-755 SKLSKTDVDISYEY
+755 EKLPKTDVDISYEY
-769 QAPGAATAAA
+769 QAPGVATAAA

-797 TYADGRVVKDS
+797 TYANGQVVKDS

-859 SLGEWSTAKW
+859 SAGKWSTAKW
-869 GTYSAPEFKGYTPD
+869 ETYSAPEFKGYTPD
-883 PAQIDETAVNKD
+883 KAQIDETTVNKD
-895 TQNTTVEISYR
+895 TQDTTVEISYT
-906 ANEITKPESKDIT
+906 ANTTPKQETKDIT

-975 TPDPAQID
+975 TPDKAQID

-1024 TDQTVIQKATLT
+1024 TDQKVIQKATLT
-1036 REVTLYAP
+1036 REVILYAP

-1056 AKWETYSAPEFK
+1056 AKWE
-1068 GYTPDKAQI
+1068 
-1077 DETAV
+1077 
-1082 NKDTQDTTVEISYT
+1082 
-1096 ANEIT
+1096 
-1101 KPETKDIT
+1101 
-1109 RTIIVHEPNGTDQ
+1109 
-1122 TVIQKATLTR
+1122 
-1132 EVTLYAP
+1132 
-1139 TGEIKSL
+1139 
-1146 GEWSTAKWETYSAPE
+1146 
-1161 FKGYTPD
+1161 
-1168 KAQIDET
+1168 
-1175 AVNKD
+1175 
-1180 TQDTTVEISYTANEI
+1180 
-1195 TKPETKDITRTIIV
+1195 
-1209 HEPNGTDQKV
+1209 
-1219 IQKAT
+1219 
-1224 LTRKVILYAP
+1224 
-1234 TGEIKSAGKWSTAK
+1234 
-1248 WERYSAPEFTGYTP
+1248 RYSAPEFEGYTP

-1309 NSNTEL
+1309 SGVIVPINPSANNSNNSNTAP

-1322 SNPTDNN
+1322 SKPTRTDRTDDI
-1329 KSSKTKSTTTSKSNQ
+1329 SP
-1344 SSKAKRTTKSGTIS
+1344 KANVMNMTKRTTKSGTIS
-1358 PKAVALASKSNQS
+1358 PKA
-1371 SKAKRTTKSGTISPK
+1371 G
-1386 AVALANTTA
+1386 ALANTTA
-1395 GLATS
+1395 GPATS

>member
-48 NSEIQSGTGTTASG
+48 NSEIQSGTVTPASSVTPTSGDTPASSVTPASGDTPASSVTPASGGTPASSVTPASG
-62 DTHASSGT
+62 DTHASSGIS
-70 PASSDST
+70 ASSDT
-77 ASATTT
+77 TDATT
-83 NAEEKVV
+83 
-90 ATQDKDNQPNANEA
+90 
-104 TQNTTDVGKEDTEVT
+104 
-119 PTNDATPATQKPTP
+119 
-133 KFKVRVARLVKKTP
+133 
-147 DTAETPDP
+147 P

-181 NGKAQIY
+181 HGKGQIY
-188 FTVKGNDQKP
+188 FTVKGNDQKT
-198 YVTSFMD
+198 YVTSYMD
-205 RDVKSTLYTK
+205 KDVKSTLYTK

-229 NGDKDAGPGLV
+229 NGDKDAGPGWV
-240 LLWDDKYLQLNTS
+240 LEWDDKDLQLNTS
-253 RIGAEDL
+253 RIGTGNL

-265 SGVKDYVPVSPGNGF
+265 SGDKDYVPLSPGNGF

-347 FELHPEQIDPAPTPT
+347 FELHPEQINPAPKPT
-362 TDKAGVTTGV
+362 TDDATTTTGV

-388 GDAVG
+388 GKAIG

-398 GKDGKTYVTGYAAP
+398 GKDGKTYVTGYAAA
-412 KGNSQSIFNV
+412 KDGSQSIFNV
-422 DQIDLNSL
+422 NQIDVDSL
-430 EFHLLYH
+430 EFHLIYH
-437 NGDKEVNSG
+437 NGDKEVGSG

-475 GWSYKWSINTGAD
+475 GWSYKWAINGGAD

-502 HNNVGDQASQ
+502 HNNVGDQANQ

-524 TIEFVIPV
+524 TIEFKIPV

-546 FEQDIDDYGSGFKR
+546 FEQDIDDYGSGFNR
-560 SKATLYFTTVR
+560 NKATLYFTTVR
-571 KDLSEVK
+571 RDVSKINN
-578 RVVLLPTEFMGEKPG
+578 VVLVPAEFVGEQPGHSSWEIVKDILP
-593 ESDWKLVKEISK
+593 
-605 DMPKNGWDALKI
+605 DMPNGFDAVKI
-617 SNFPIFKGSFNM
+617 TNFPTFKGSFNM
-629 DSLPKGDR
+629 DSLPKGSL
-637 PSVVYGTA
+637 PKVIYGTA
-645 QYFIDLR
+645 QYYIDLA
-652 QIQQI
+652 QIQNI
-657 FANHGYTVKYA
+657 FADHGYTVKYLL
-668 NNNGKAQEMP
+668 NNGKAQEMP
-678 FYAYSTIP
+678 FYAYVTLP
-686 LAKRVDDDRPVLN
+686 LATYVNDSGTKP
-699 DPSIWVIQVQAVPA
+699 DPSIWYIQVQAVPA
-713 IILNKDQHYVAD
+713 LFLNKDQHYVAD
-725 PNAEP
+725 PNAKP
-730 WDTTSMIDEIY
+730 WDTTSMVDAIY
-741 AADDAGNRVTRDQL
+741 EADDPGPRKNRDQL
-755 SKLSKTDVDISYEY
+755 KQLPKTDVDISYTY
-769 QAPGAATAAA
+769 QALGSNDA
-779 VDKVD
+779 VKADKVD
-784 LTKAGVYTVTYSH
+784 LTKAGIYTVTYSH
-797 TYADGRVVKDS
+797 TYADGRVVSDS
-808 RKVYVDDAK
+808 RKVYVD
-817 QETKDITRTIIVHT
+817 
-831 PNESD
+831 
-836 QKVIQ
+836 
-841 TATLTRE
+841 
-848 VILDATTGEIK
+848 G
-859 SLGEWSTAKW
+859 
-869 GTYSAPEFKGYTPD
+869 
-883 PAQIDETAVNKD
+883 VN
-895 TQNTTVEISYR
+895 
-906 ANEITKPESKDIT
+906 
-919 RTIIVHTPKGTDQKV
+919 
-934 IQKATLTREV
+934 
-944 ILYVPTGEIKSL
+944 
-956 GEWSTA
+956 
-962 KWGTYSA
+962 
-969 PEFKGY
+969 
-975 TPDPAQID
+975 
-983 ETTVNKNTQ
+983 
-992 DITVEISYTANTT
+992 
-1005 QKQETKDI
+1005 QETKDI

-1036 REVTLYAP
+1036 RTVTLDAP
-1044 TGEIKSLGEWST
+1044 TGEIKSAGKWST
-1056 AKWETYSAPEFK
+1056 AKWERYSAPEFK

-1101 KPETKDIT
+1101 KSENKDIT

-1132 EVTLYAP
+1132 EVILYAP

-1146 GEWSTAKWETYSAPE
+1146 GEWSTAKWE
-1161 FKGYTPD
+1161 
-1168 KAQIDET
+1168 
-1175 AVNKD
+1175 
-1180 TQDTTVEISYTANEI
+1180 
-1195 TKPETKDITRTIIV
+1195 
-1209 HEPNGTDQKV
+1209 
-1219 IQKAT
+1219 
-1224 LTRKVILYAP
+1224 
-1234 TGEIKSAGKWSTAK
+1234 
-1248 WERYSAPEFTGYTP
+1248 RYSAPEFEGYTP

-1309 NSNTEL
+1309 SGVIVPINPSANNSNNSNNSNTAP

-1322 SNPTDNN
+1322 SKPT
-1329 KSSKTKSTTTSKSNQ
+1329 
-1344 SSKAKRTTKSGTIS
+1344 RTNRTDDIS
-1358 PKAVALASKSNQS
+1358 PKANVMNMT
-1371 SKAKRTTKSGTISPK
+1371 KRTTKSGTISPK

-1443 IFGIAINRKKEN
+1443 IFGIAINHKKEN

>member
-1 MLERIP
+1 MLERVP

-28 MSSPKVLAAT
+28 MNSPKVLADTNDTSTAVQPSSQIEDKRGKSVTEAAT
-38 TVQSPNQNEG
+38 TTVNNKESENELKLAK
-48 NSEIQSGTGTTASG
+48 ASG
-62 DTHASSGT
+62 GA
-70 PASSDST
+70 P

-90 ATQDKDNQPNANEA
+90 ATNPRDTTQDKDKQTNANE
-104 TQNTTDVGKEDTEVT
+104 VM
-119 PTNDATPATQKPTP
+119 PTNEATTPATQA
-133 KFKVRVARLVKKTP
+133 KFKVPAARLLVRRAAKEAPT
-147 DTAETPDP
+147 TETPDP
-155 TTPSDSTSMAIVN
+155 TVPDKSANTAIIN
-168 DKNKLDKNWIQLD
+168 DQNNLANDWMQLEQGKLKLYLTVRGLD
-181 NGKAQIY
+181 NKTYVSSYADAQKKI
-188 FTVKGNDQKP
+188 
-198 YVTSFMD
+198 
-205 RDVKSTLYTK
+205 KSMIISNRL
-215 RFDPNSLELHIEYQ
+215 DPNSLEVHVDFENTDVKKNIATWFGWDTKVMQVDTSRLGTDGIVAHGKSGKTYQIGLNHDGGNYDSYERMVKMGKDISKVGAFYMTDPIEANDTISTTIPVKYIGNTQ
-229 NGDKDAGPGLV
+229 QTTSISLTSYFNGSKSYPGL
-240 LLWDDKYLQLNTS
+240 
-253 RIGAEDL
+253 DL
-260 VYTTN
+260 
-265 SGVKDYVPVSPGNGF
+265 DF
-280 YKSYNEWLKEKQ
+280 
-292 DPSKLHLISLWQK
+292 
-305 VPANSTFTATLP
+305 
-317 FKYVGNADV
+317 
-326 VKSTRVDAYLK
+326 R
-337 PYSTTLTFDP
+337 
-347 FELHPEQIDPAPTPT
+347 ELHAAQIETPAKPT
-362 TDKAGVTTGV
+362 TDKDTVTTGI
-372 YNNPLATSS
+372 YNNPQRTTS

-388 GDAVG
+388 GDAIG

-398 GKDGKTYVTGYAAP
+398 GKDGKTYVTGYVAAN
-412 KGNSQSIFNV
+412 GNSQSIFNV

-430 EFHLLYH
+430 EYHLIYH
-437 NGDKEVNSG
+437 NGDKEVGSG
-446 LWFNFADGKTLKLD
+446 LWFNFADNKTIAID

-475 GWSYKWSINTGAD
+475 GWSYKWAIHTGSD
-488 QGIYYNSWAEYLKA
+488 GGTYYNSWAEYLKA
-502 HNNVGDQASQ
+502 HNNVGDQASD

-517 VALKPDD
+517 VAIKPDD
-524 TIEFVIPV
+524 TIEFNIPV

-537 LSDRTQSLS
+537 LSARTPSLTFS
-546 FEQDIDDYGSGFKR
+546 PHINDYGKGFTQNW
-560 SKATLYFTTVR
+560 ADLYFTTVK

-578 RVVLLPTEFMGEKPG
+578 RVVLLPTEFMGEKTG

-605 DMPKNGWDALKI
+605 DMPNGWDAFKI
-617 SNFPIFKGSFNM
+617 SNFPTYKGSFNM
-629 DSLPKGDR
+629 DSLPIGDK
-637 PSVVYGTA
+637 PSLVYGSA
-645 QYFIDLR
+645 QYFIDLSK
-652 QIQQI
+652 IQEI

-686 LAKRVDDDRPVLN
+686 LAKRVDDDKPFNN

-725 PNAEP
+725 PNAKP

-741 AADDAGNRVTRDQL
+741 AADDAGQRKTRDQL
-755 SKLSKTDVDISYEY
+755 GKLPKTDVDISYEY

-808 RKVYVDDAK
+808 RKVYVDGVK
-817 QETKDITRTIIVHT
+817 QETKDITRTIIVHE
-831 PNESD
+831 PNGTD
-836 QKVIQ
+836 QTVIQ

-869 GTYSAPEFKGYTPD
+869 GTYSAPEFTGYTPD
-883 PAQIDETAVNKD
+883 K
-895 TQNTTVEISYR
+895 
-906 ANEITKPESKDIT
+906 
-919 RTIIVHTPKGTDQKV
+919 
-934 IQKATLTREV
+934 
-944 ILYVPTGEIKSL
+944 
-956 GEWSTA
+956 
-962 KWGTYSA
+962 
-969 PEFKGY
+969 
-975 TPDPAQID
+975 AQID

-1024 TDQTVIQKATLT
+1024 TDQTVIQTATLT
-1036 REVTLYAP
+1036 REVILDAT

-1056 AKWETYSAPEFK
+1056 AKWGTYSAPEFT

-1077 DETAV
+1077 DETTV
-1082 NKDTQDTTVEISYT
+1082 NKNTQDITVEISYT
-1096 ANEIT
+1096 ANT
-1101 KPETKDIT
+1101 TQKQETKDIT

-1122 TVIQKATLTR
+1122 TVIQTATLTR
-1132 EVTLYAP
+1132 EVILDAT

-1146 GEWSTAKWETYSAPE
+1146 GEWSTAKW
-1161 FKGYTPD
+1161 
-1168 KAQIDET
+1168 
-1175 AVNKD
+1175 
-1180 TQDTTVEISYTANEI
+1180 
-1195 TKPETKDITRTIIV
+1195 
-1209 HEPNGTDQKV
+1209 GT
-1219 IQKAT
+1219 
-1224 LTRKVILYAP
+1224 
-1234 TGEIKSAGKWSTAK
+1234 
-1248 WERYSAPEFTGYTP
+1248 YSAPEFTGYTP

>member
-1 MLERIP
+1 MPYDTRRKIMLERVP

-28 MSSPKVLAAT
+28 MNSPKVLADTNDTSTAVQPSSQDKDNSKTSTQSGATQDENADSNAAVQKRSDNSVTETPAT
-38 TVQSPNQNEG
+38 TGNKNKSENELELAKAPAG
-48 NSEIQSGTGTTASG
+48 STPALGDNHAPSGTPALG
-62 DTHASSGT
+62 DNHASSGANGLDGVDSIVPDKPSDGGKSTQGNNNPMIYENNADSKDQWLKTGTGELAQYLKVTGKDGKEYVTAYNNPQSQLVINYNLIHPNTFELVTVLKNGNKNANPLLITFWSPDFALDTNRQNGEIQIDSQQGHNYKISYHYHTSGGSYPSYQESQNQGYKLADLDGVYLNRATIQADDTIRYIIPLKYIGDGSKKTQSPYYGRDYTTYKEIATRNISIEKLDPAQIET
-70 PASSDST
+70 PA
-77 ASATTT
+77 
-83 NAEEKVV
+83 K
-90 ATQDKDNQPNANEA
+90 
-104 TQNTTDVGKEDTEVT
+104 
-119 PTNDATPATQKPTP
+119 
-133 KFKVRVARLVKKTP
+133 
-147 DTAETPDP
+147 
-155 TTPSDSTSMAIVN
+155 
-168 DKNKLDKNWIQLD
+168 
-181 NGKAQIY
+181 
-188 FTVKGNDQKP
+188 
-198 YVTSFMD
+198 
-205 RDVKSTLYTK
+205 
-215 RFDPNSLELHIEYQ
+215 
-229 NGDKDAGPGLV
+229 
-240 LLWDDKYLQLNTS
+240 
-253 RIGAEDL
+253 
-260 VYTTN
+260 
-265 SGVKDYVPVSPGNGF
+265 
-280 YKSYNEWLKEKQ
+280 
-292 DPSKLHLISLWQK
+292 
-305 VPANSTFTATLP
+305 
-317 FKYVGNADV
+317 
-326 VKSTRVDAYLK
+326 
-337 PYSTTLTFDP
+337 
-347 FELHPEQIDPAPTPT
+347 PT
-362 TDKAGVTTGV
+362 TDKDTVTTGI
-372 YNNPLATSS
+372 YNNPQITTS
-381 DWIKMTH
+381 DWIKMVH
-388 GDAVG
+388 GDAIG

-430 EFHLLYH
+430 EYHLIYH
-437 NGDKEVNSG
+437 NGDKEVGSG
-446 LWFNFADGKTLKLD
+446 LWFSFADNKAIAID

-475 GWSYKWSINTGAD
+475 GWSYKWAINGPKD
-488 QGIYYNSWAEYLKA
+488 GGNYYNSWAEYLKA
-502 HNNVGDQASQ
+502 HNNVGDQATN

-517 VALKPDD
+517 VAIKPDD
-524 TIEFVIPV
+524 TIEFNIPV

-537 LSDRTQSLS
+537 LSARTPSLTFS
-546 FEQDIDDYGSGFKR
+546 PHINDYGKGFTQNW
-560 SKATLYFTTVR
+560 ADLYFTTVK

-605 DMPKNGWDALKI
+605 DMPNGWDAFKI
-617 SNFPIFKGSFNM
+617 SNFPTYKGSFNM
-629 DSLPKGDR
+629 DSLPIGDK
-637 PSVVYGTA
+637 PSLVYGSA
-645 QYFIDLR
+645 QYFIDLSK
-652 QIQQI
+652 IQEI

-725 PNAEP
+725 PNAKP

-741 AADDAGNRVTRDQL
+741 AADDAGQQRKTRDQL
-755 SKLSKTDVDISYEY
+755 EKLPKTDVDISYEY
-769 QAPGAATAAA
+769 QAPGVATAAA

-797 TYADGRVVKDS
+797 TYANGQVVKDS

-859 SLGEWSTAKW
+859 SAGKWSTAKW
-869 GTYSAPEFKGYTPD
+869 ETYSAPEFKGYTPD
-883 PAQIDETAVNKD
+883 KAQIDETTVNKD
-895 TQNTTVEISYR
+895 TQDTTVEISYT
-906 ANEITKPESKDIT
+906 ANTTPKQETKDIT

-975 TPDPAQID
+975 TPDKAQID

-1024 TDQTVIQKATLT
+1024 TDQKVIQKATLT
-1036 REVTLYAP
+1036 REVILYAP

-1068 GYTPDKAQI
+1068 
-1077 DETAV
+1077 
-1082 NKDTQDTTVEISYT
+1082 
-1096 ANEIT
+1096 
-1101 KPETKDIT
+1101 
-1109 RTIIVHEPNGTDQ
+1109 
-1122 TVIQKATLTR
+1122 
-1132 EVTLYAP
+1132 
-1139 TGEIKSL
+1139 
-1146 GEWSTAKWETYSAPE
+1146 
-1161 FKGYTPD
+1161 
-1168 KAQIDET
+1168 
-1175 AVNKD
+1175 
-1180 TQDTTVEISYTANEI
+1180 
-1195 TKPETKDITRTIIV
+1195 
-1209 HEPNGTDQKV
+1209 
-1219 IQKAT
+1219 
-1224 LTRKVILYAP
+1224 
-1234 TGEIKSAGKWSTAK
+1234 
-1248 WERYSAPEFTGYTP
+1248 GYTP

-1309 NSNTEL
+1309 SGVIVPINPSANNSNNSNTAP

-1322 SNPTDNN
+1322 SKPTRTDRTDDI
-1329 KSSKTKSTTTSKSNQ
+1329 SP
-1344 SSKAKRTTKSGTIS
+1344 KANVMNMTKRTTKSGTIS
-1358 PKAVALASKSNQS
+1358 PKA
-1371 SKAKRTTKSGTISPK
+1371 G
-1386 AVALANTTA
+1386 ALANTTA
-1395 GLATS
+1395 GPATS